1 MIEQTITVS
10 QLTNYIKQIFEAE
23 ELLFNISV
31 IGEVSSFKL
40 VRGVAYFDLK
50 DESSLISCVCFSGE
64 RYGLMKNGDK
74 IIAKGT
80 PNFYVK
86 GGRLNFNVSKIT
98 PYGLGELY
106 QNFLQIKEKLTNEGL
121 FDQTHKKLIPHNVKR
136 IGVITSETGAVI
148 KDIITVATR
157 RNPAVDIV
165 LYPAKVQGAGTVGSI
180 IAGLDFFEN
189 YDIDVVIIARGGGSM
204 EDLNEFNS
212 EVLARRIFAF
222 TKPVVSAVGHETDF
236 TICDFVCDIRGA
248 TPSVSAEL
256 VVENIYDKKQLF
268 LKQINSIKSL
278 ARNFVINNER
288 DLDLKKNKIINISQ
302 NWLNEFEYL
311 LSLKSSKLAKFN
323 PRAILDLGYAKIEN
337 KNGVVMSVKNV
348 QSGDEIKISLK
359 DGSVEGVIK

>member
-98 PYGLGELY
+98 PYGLGELF
-106 QNFLQIKEKLTNEGL
+106 QNFLQLKEKLQNEGI
-121 FDQTHKKLIPHNVKR
+121 FEQSHKKQIPQNVR
-136 IGVITSETGAVI
+136 RVGVITSETGAVI
-148 KDIITVATR
+148 RDIITVATR
-157 RNPAVDIV
+157 RNPAIDIV
-165 LYPAKVQGAGTVGSI
+165 LYPAKVQGAGTVESI
-180 IAGLDFFEN
+180 IKALDFFEN
-189 YDIDVVIIARGGGSM
+189 YNVDVVIIARGGGSM

-212 EVLARRIFAF
+212 EILARRIFVF
-222 TKPVVSAVGHETDF
+222 TKPIVSAVGHETDF
-236 TICDFVCDIRGA
+236 TICDFVCDQRAA
-248 TPSVSAEL
+248 TPSVSAEI
-256 VVENIYDKKQLF
+256 VVESVQDKKQLF
-268 LKQINSIKSL
+268 LRQINTIKSIAKTFL
-278 ARNFVINNER
+278 TNSER
-288 DLDLKKNKIINISQ
+288 ELELKKDQIINISQ

-311 LSLKSSKLAKFN
+311 ISLKASKLAKFN
-323 PRAILDLGYAKIEN
+323 PKAILNLGYAKIEN